1 MKKICFLFLLLVG
14 LILSSSK
21 NNDDRFDVLNGQ
33 ITVLQ
38 GQVIGLIT
46 LQAEVTSITST
57 ISALHSS
64 LSSLNETVNIV
75 RSKVTYSLANGS
87 IGNHFGKG
95 LTLITTK
102 SPETYNHNLN
112 LSI

>member
-1 MKKICFLFLLLVG
+1 MKKICFLFLLLMG

-21 NNDDRFDVLNGQ
+21 NNDDRFDVLNGH

-38 GQVIGLIT
+38 EQVTRLTT
-46 LQAEVTSITST
+46 LQAKVTSITST
-57 ISALHSS
+57 NSAFQSS
-64 LSSLNETVNIV
+64 LSPLHEIVTTV
-75 RSKVTYSLANGS
+75 RSKDGLADGS